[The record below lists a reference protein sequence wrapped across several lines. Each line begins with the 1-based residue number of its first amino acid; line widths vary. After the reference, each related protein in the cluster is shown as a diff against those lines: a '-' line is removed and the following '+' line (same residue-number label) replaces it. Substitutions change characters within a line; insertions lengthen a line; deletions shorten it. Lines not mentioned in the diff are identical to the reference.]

1 MRVGTLVRWAGD
13 NYEDYGCLGV
23 VSKDEGEIFWVL
35 WADGDLVDYRHDQIH
50 GEQLEVVCLS

>member
-35 WADGDLVDYRHDQIH
+35 WADGEVVDYAYGCDHSKKV
-50 GEQLEVVCLS
+50 EVVCK